1 MYASKPQVEAAL
13 AAFLQA
19 QRWFGGKARGLKAVR
34 IVDWGPFLADDFVAM
49 LTFVNVELGDGAT
62 NLYFIPVI
70 ITENGGA
77 TVVDDALAEDSVR
90 VALLEA
96 IAHGREFAT
105 MEGRVR
111 AFSTTAF
118 AELRGQADEALPAVL
133 AAPTSSNSLIQYGNR
148 LLLKVFRRP
157 EPGVNPDLEIG
168 RFLTERSGFSHI
180 PRLAGAVEYLRP
192 GSAPMTLAILQEL
205 EAHQAD
211 GWAFTLE
218 ELGRYFERAASDRA
232 GPNAAAAEKVVGAY
246 PSAAAMLGRR
256 TAELHDA
263 LSDDHGAPDFTPEP
277 LTSADLEALTADSRE
292 QVRLALA
299 ALRGGKSNNRS
310 PGIEESLQSL
320 VFEPPTLGS
329 SALASGKIRCHGD
342 YHLGQVLY
350 VNGDFVILDF
360 EGEPTRTIEERRAKQ
375 SPLKDVAGMLRSFDY
390 AAYAGLFAFTQNR
403 PDDFAQLAPWAELWR
418 LTVSAAFLGS
428 YRDAAGGAAFLP
440 NKPEVFSA
448 LLDAYILNKA
458 FYELVY
464 ELNNRPDWVRIPLQG
479 ILALAGRGR
488 RPNGSAPTKG

>member
-13 AAFLQA
+13 ALFLQA
-19 QRWFGGKARGLKAVR
+19 QRWFGGKARGLKTVR
-34 IVDWGPFLADDFVAM
+34 IIDWGPFPAGGVTAI
-49 LTFVNVELGDGAT
+49 LTFVEVELLDGKT
-62 NLYFIPVI
+62 DLYFVPV
-70 ITENGGA
+70 TMAQKDGA
-77 TVVDDALAEDSVR
+77 TVVHDALTEEAVR
-90 VALLEA
+90 AALLDV
-96 IAHGREFAT
+96 IAGGREFGT
-105 MEGRVR
+105 GVGRIR

-118 AELRGQADEALPAVL
+118 SELRGQTDEALAGVL
-133 AAPTSSNSLIQYGNR
+133 AAPTSSNSLVKYRPR
-148 LLLKVFRRP
+148 LLLKLFRRP

-168 RFLTERSGFSHI
+168 RFLTEKSSFDHI

-205 EAHQAD
+205 VAHQAD
-211 GWAFTLE
+211 GWVYTQE
-218 ELGRYFERAASDRA
+218 ELAHYFERAAGDHN
-232 GPNAAAAEKVVGAY
+232 GPNAPTAEKVVGAY

-256 TAELHDA
+256 TAELHEA
-263 LSDDHGAPDFTPEP
+263 LSDDHGDAAFVPEP
-277 LTSADLEALTADSRE
+277 LTTADLEALTADSRE
-292 QVRLALA
+292 QVRLPLA

-310 PGIEESLQSL
+310 QETEESLESL
-320 VFEPPTLGS
+320 VLESPILGS
-329 SALASGKIRCHGD
+329 PAFASGKIRCHGD

-350 VNGDFVILDF
+350 VDGDFVILDF

-390 AAYAGLFAFTQNR
+390 AAYAGLFVFTQNR

-418 LTVSAAFLGS
+418 LTVSAAFLRS
-428 YRDAAGGAAFLP
+428 YRATAGRAIFLP
-440 NKPEVFSA
+440 DKPEVFSA